1 VINKARYIKNQQEQ
15 SLPISFHQKGRGLC
29 FVFMLLLIFTAF
41 SGNKAIAQDTIT
53 KVADTI
59 SVAPKVVHSPRK
71 ATILALVLPGAGQVY
86 NHKYWKVPIVYIGFG
101 TMIYFIQFNNK
112 NYKEFK
118 AAHEW
123 VSVTSQINYPPSP
136 VNIFHPIPDPPNDWA
151 TKGYTADQL
160 KQGRDYYRKSLEL
173 SYILTGA
180 WYVLTVIDATVDAH
194 FFDYSINDDLT
205 LKVEPWI
212 PALGMNTSK
221 GISGGVNLS
230 LRF

>member
-15 SLPISFHQKGRGLC
+15 SLPISLHQKGRGLC
-29 FVFMLLLIFTAF
+29 FVFILLLIFTSF
-41 SGNKAIAQDTIT
+41 SGNKVIAQDTIP
-53 KVADTI
+53 KIADTI
-59 SVAPKVVHSPRK
+59 SVAPKVIHSPHK

-86 NHKYWKVPIVYIGFG
+86 NHKYWKVPIVYAGFG
-101 TMIYFIQFNNK
+101 VMIYFIRSNNK
-112 NYKEFK
+112 YYKELK

-136 VNIFHPIPDPPNDWA
+136 LNIFHPIPDPPNDLA
-151 TKGYTADQL
+151 KKGYTADQI
-160 KQGRDYYRKSLEL
+160 KYNRDLYRKYLEQ
-173 SYILTGA
+173 SYILTGV
-180 WYVLTVIDATVDAH
+180 WYILTVVDATVDAH
-194 FFDYSINDDLT
+194 FFDYSINNDLT